1 MRPLKVSE
9 VNNYI
14 KRLFSSDLLLPNV
27 TIEGEISNFT
37 HHYSGHMYFS
47 LKDDSGKIRSVM
59 FKSDNS
65 KLNIKLDNGMNIVA
79 TGYISLYEKEGDYQ
93 FYIRFVKESKE
104 GDLFK
109 KFELLKE
116 KLNDQGLFDPKYK
129 KALPKYP
136 KKIGV
141 VTSATGAAVRDI
153 ITVIKR
159 RYPLVDILIC
169 PASVQGENSSKE
181 IIRGLKILDERDD
194 IDLIIFGR
202 GGGSMEELFSFNDE
216 DLAKT
221 IFSLKKP
228 SISAVGH
235 EIDFTISDF
244 VADLRAATPSAGAEL
259 AVPNIEEL
267 FSRQE
272 DLVNKL
278 NKHLEFKINDSK
290 YKLDRI
296 ARKLEY
302 VSPILNINNKKQNL
316 DILYV
321 GLIRNMENFINAYSK
336 KTLEL
341 EKKLISLNP
350 TLALDKGHGLIVDSN
365 GHGIDSVKLVKEN
378 DEIKIIL
385 KDGLIRAKVIL
396 VEEE

>member
-1 MRPLKVSE
+1 M
-9 VNNYI
+9 
-14 KRLFSSDLLLPNV
+14 
-27 TIEGEISNFT
+27 
-37 HHYSGHMYFS
+37 
-47 LKDDSGKIRSVM
+47 
-59 FKSDNS
+59 
-65 KLNIKLDNGMNIVA
+65 
-79 TGYISLYEKEGDYQ
+79 
-93 FYIRFVKESKE
+93 
-104 GDLFK
+104 
-109 KFELLKE
+109 
-116 KLNDQGLFDPKYK
+116 
-129 KALPKYP
+129 
-136 KKIGV
+136 
-141 VTSATGAAVRDI
+141 
-153 ITVIKR
+153 
-159 RYPLVDILIC
+159 
-169 PASVQGENSSKE
+169 
-181 IIRGLKILDERDD
+181 
-194 IDLIIFGR
+194 IIFGR

-244 VADLRAATPSAGAEL
+244 VADLRAATPSAGAER

-302 VSPILNINNKKQNL
+302 VSPLLNINNKKQNL

-365 GHGIDSVKLVKEN
+365 GQGIDSVKLVKEN